1 MTATARISDPTTSH
15 DAAASVTNYI
25 SVQHAILDVVARWGP
40 LTDEAIADH
49 VSRLPMK
56 TTPSGLRTRRKE
68 LVELGM
74 LRANPR
80 KVRISTGRL
89 STRWELNPDW

>member
-1 MTATARISDPTTSH
+1 MTAVARATDPDTSH
-15 DAAASVTNYI
+15 EAAMSVSNYI
-25 SVQHAILDVVARWGP
+25 SVQHAILDIVARWGP
-40 LTDEAIADH
+40 LTDEAIAQH
-49 VSRLPMK
+49 MASVPMR

-68 LVELGM
+68 LVEQGM

-89 STRWELNPDW
+89 ATRWELNPDW